1 MPRDER
7 WRDQDEYPRGPR
19 RGWGRPR
26 GGGRGSHPYADTRHV
41 SAPPFGAYGAPPD
54 RHHLRQMDATRQ
66 IHQSLF
72 QFGGAEGVDI
82 RAELPKVCSW
92 LESQAVEFSTAVL
105 SAVRIMATEQPHK
118 TALTAALIGH
128 LALAPTQ
135 APAPSSHTLGLR
147 MVDHLMQLFVHDI
160 EAHYWRNVRL
170 TLHVFAALVPL
181 GIVSPE
187 SLRRALQAL
196 VDVLSSEGVA
206 RDVADPA
213 ADCVIEV
220 VCRAGADLLQPE
232 LVPTEDAAPP
242 AKDQLDAIIDGIVAY
257 AERRGA
263 TSPLLSP
270 FDLDGVE
277 HDFLAEEGFMDRVH
291 ALQTMRERGCVRP
304 ACLPAASDLLPT
316 TVSPITSA
324 VPPEQRV
331 MSLPDVHVA
340 PLRDAARDTHNEDLL
355 APPAHL
361 NTGKGMSEVVRARI
375 GAPPLDRA
383 ARWFGAS
390 VPALGSATSVVL
402 RAMVLDVLD
411 LYVINRKECAH
422 VLWTLPHWL
431 RRGTFD
437 GRTPPTR
444 GLFGEPD
451 VSWHENGDGPWSLED
466 LVLESALSSMLALP
480 TPPQLELYY
489 TSLLREVVT
498 LAPQQVAPSIG
509 RTIRRFYAAAGEGR
523 VHAEV
528 IRRMADWFSVH
539 LSNFNFTWAWTEWL
553 DDATRPWP
561 HPRRALARRI
571 VELEVRLAY
580 YDRIKGTVPPEL
592 EASVLPPNEP
602 APVYA
607 YDDPSHAHHALA
619 TQLFQSL
626 KAKASVQVVQAD
638 LQSYQQTIL
647 APATD
652 VPDTEDEAL
661 AETPA
666 DAERIVRDLAVQT
679 LLNAGSRSFSHLL
692 NVMERYHEL
701 LRSLS
706 QTPDARLSILES
718 TAQFWTQSPQWVLIV
733 CDKLL
738 QYRIVEPVDVV
749 RFVFTNEP
757 GRTDAPF
764 ALAGQSPEWGPT
776 RRDWSSFH
784 WWGLLRLTVDKVLG
798 RVHQLSRRVDDVRRQ
813 ADAPDG
819 APPAPGAADEAQ
831 VHLDAVL
838 LEQRKVLVTIMSQLV
853 HQMQQQ
859 PVPTLDDTAD
869 SAAWQGWWLREW
881 YRAFVVL
888 YHDVLASNRE
898 TILANVF
905 ASSAADDVPLA
916 IFDSA
921 CALAKSS
928 TESM

>member
-7 WRDQDEYPRGPR
+7 GGWRDQGEYPRGPR

-26 GGGRGSHPYADTRHV
+26 GGGRGRHPYADTRYV
-41 SAPPFGAYGAPPD
+41 SAPASSEYGPPPD
-54 RHHLRQMDATRQ
+54 RHHMRQVDATRQ

-72 QFGGAEGVDI
+72 QFGEAEGVDI
-82 RAELPKVCSW
+82 SIELPKVCAW
-92 LESQAVEFSTAVL
+92 LESQAVEFPAAVL
-105 SAVRIMATEQPHK
+105 SAVRILATEQPHK

-128 LALAPTQ
+128 LALAPSQ
-135 APAPSSHTLGLR
+135 APTESSPSLGQR
-147 MVDHLMQLFVHDI
+147 MVDHLVQLFVHDM

-170 TLHVFAALVPL
+170 TLHVLAALVPL
-181 GIVSPE
+181 GIVSPA
-187 SLRRALQAL
+187 SVRRVLQAL

-232 LVPTEDAAPP
+232 PLPAENAAPS
-242 AKDQLDAIIDGIVAY
+242 AKEQLDAVVDGVVAY

-263 TSPLLSP
+263 ASSLLSP
-270 FDLDGVE
+270 FDLDGIE
-277 HDFLAEEGFMDRVH
+277 HDFLAEEGFLDRVH
-291 ALQTMRERGCVRP
+291 ALQTMQERGYVRP

-316 TVSPITSA
+316 TVSPVTSA
-324 VPPEQRV
+324 VPPELRV
-331 MSLPDVHVA
+331 LALPDLHVA
-340 PLRDAARDTHNEDLL
+340 PLRDAARDTQDDDLL

-361 NTGKGMSEVVRARI
+361 NTGKGMVEVVRARI

-383 ARWFGAS
+383 PRWFGAS
-390 VPALGSATSVVL
+390 VPALATATSVVL
-402 RAMVLDVLD
+402 RSMVLDVLD

-444 GLFGEPD
+444 GLFGEAD
-451 VSWHENGDGPWSLED
+451 QSWHEAGDGPWSLED
-466 LVLESALSSMLALP
+466 LVLESALSSMLVLP
-480 TPPQLELYY
+480 TAPQLELYY
-489 TSLLREVVT
+489 ASLLREVVT

-528 IRRMADWFSVH
+528 LRRIADWFSVH
-539 LSNFNFTWAWTEWL
+539 LSNFNFTWAWSEWQ
-553 DDATRPWP
+553 DDAARPWP

-580 YDRIKGTVPPEL
+580 YDRIRGTVPPEL
-592 EASVLPPNEP
+592 EASVLPPTEP

-607 YDDPSHAHHALA
+607 YGDPGHAHHALA
-619 TQLFQSL
+619 TQLFQSI

-638 LQSYQQTIL
+638 LQSYQQSIL

-706 QTPDARLSILES
+706 QTPDARLSILAS
-718 TAQFWTQSPQWVLIV
+718 TALFWTQSPQWVLIV

-749 RFVFTNEP
+749 RFVFTSET
-757 GRTDAPF
+757 GRTNAPF
-764 ALAGQSPEWGPT
+764 ALADQSPEWGPT
-776 RRDWSSFH
+776 RRDWSSFN
-784 WWGLLRLTVDKVLG
+784 WWALLRLTVDKVLG
-798 RVHQLSRRVDDVRRQ
+798 RVTQLTRRVDDLRRQ
-813 ADAPDG
+813 ADAADG
-819 APPAPGAADEAQ
+819 APPASGAADEVQ

-838 LEQRKVLVTIMSQLV
+838 LEQRKVLVTVVSQLV
-853 HQMQQQ
+853 HQMQMH
-859 PVPTLDDTAD
+859 PVPTLDDNTD
-869 SAAWQGWWLREW
+869 SAGWQGWWLREW

-888 YHDVLASNRE
+888 YHDVLAANRE
-898 TILANVF
+898 TIMANVF
-905 ASSAADDVPLA
+905 ASSAADDPCLA
-916 IFDSA
+916 IFDHA
-921 CALAKSS
+921 CALANS
-928 TESM
+928 T

>member
-1 MPRDER
+1 
-7 WRDQDEYPRGPR
+7 
-19 RGWGRPR
+19 
-26 GGGRGSHPYADTRHV
+26 
-41 SAPPFGAYGAPPD
+41 
-54 RHHLRQMDATRQ
+54 MDATRQ

-72 QFGGAEGVDI
+72 QFGEAEDLDI
-82 RAELPKVCSW
+82 ISEIPKVCAW
-92 LESQAVEFSTAVL
+92 LESQAVEFPAAVL

-128 LALAPTQ
+128 LALAPSQVPTDVS
-135 APAPSSHTLGLR
+135 PALGKR
-147 MVDHLMQLFVHDI
+147 MVDHLVQLFMHDV
-160 EAHYWRNVRL
+160 EAHYWRHVRL

-181 GIVSPE
+181 GLVSPA
-187 SLRRALQAL
+187 SVRRVLQAL

-213 ADCVIEV
+213 ADCVVEV
-220 VCRAGADLLQPE
+220 VCRAGTDLLQPE
-232 LVPTEDAAPP
+232 PLPAESDVSP
-242 AKDQLDAIIDGIVAY
+242 AKEQLDAVVDGIAAY
-257 AERRGA
+257 ADRRGA
-263 TSPLLSP
+263 TSSLLSP
-270 FDLDGVE
+270 FDLHGVE

-291 ALQTMRERGCVRP
+291 ALQTMRERGYVRP

-316 TVSPITSA
+316 TVSPVTSA

-331 MSLPDVHVA
+331 VTLPDVHVA
-340 PLRDAARDTHNEDLL
+340 PLRDAARDTHDEDLL
-355 APPAHL
+355 APPPHL

-375 GAPPLDRA
+375 GAPPLDKA

-390 VPALGSATSVVL
+390 VPALGTATSVVL
-402 RAMVLDVLD
+402 RSMVLDLLD
-411 LYVINRKECAH
+411 LFVINRKECAH
-422 VLWTLPHWL
+422 VLWTLPRWL

-444 GLFGEPD
+444 GLFGEAGEA
-451 VSWHENGDGPWSLED
+451 WHEAGDGPWSLED
-466 LVLESALSSMLALP
+466 LVLESALSSMLVLP
-480 TPPQLELYY
+480 ASPQLELYY

-528 IRRMADWFSVH
+528 LCRVAGWFSVH
-539 LSNFNFTWAWTEWL
+539 LSNFNFTWAWTEWH
-553 DDATRPWP
+553 DDAVRPWP

-592 EASVLPPNEP
+592 EASVLPASEP

-607 YDDPSHAHHALA
+607 YGNPNHAHHALA

-749 RFVFTNEP
+749 RFVFTSEA

-776 RRDWSSFH
+776 RRDWSSFN
-784 WWGLLRLTVDKVLG
+784 WWALLRLTVDKVLG
-798 RVHQLSRRVDDVRRQ
+798 RVTQLTRRVDDLRRK
-813 ADAPDG
+813 ADTDG
-819 APPAPGAADEAQ
+819 TMPAGAADEAQ

-838 LEQRKVLVTIMSQLV
+838 LEQRKVLVTVVSQLV
-853 HQMQQQ
+853 QQMQTQ
-859 PVPTLDDTAD
+859 PVPALDDSTD
-869 SAAWQGWWLREW
+869 SAGWQGWWLREW

-888 YHDVLASNRE
+888 YHDVLATNRE

-905 ASSAADDVPLA
+905 ASSAADDACLA
-916 IFDSA
+916 IFDQA
-921 CALAKSS
+921 CALAKS
-928 TESM
+928 M